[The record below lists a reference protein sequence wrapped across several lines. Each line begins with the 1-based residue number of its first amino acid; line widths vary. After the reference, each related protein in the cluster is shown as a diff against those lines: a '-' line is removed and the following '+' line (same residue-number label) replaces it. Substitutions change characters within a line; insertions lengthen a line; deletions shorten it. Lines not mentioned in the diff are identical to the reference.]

1 MDVQSLAVAT
11 LVVACAASA
20 IWTLMPAAWRRRI
33 AIASLALPLPRP
45 IAARMR
51 AHAERDSACGCDG
64 CDQGAAAKTP
74 SAAPATTTHPITLHR
89 RVPR

>member
-33 AIASLALPLPRP
+33 AIASLGMPLPRP
-45 IAARMR
+45 IVARMR
-51 AHAERDSACGCDG
+51 KHAERDSGCGCDG
-64 CDQGAAAKTP
+64 CDQGAVKTP
-74 SAAPATTTHPITLHR
+74 SATQATTTHPITLHR